1 MRSAKSG
8 WFLLRHI
15 ALAMFVFT
23 FGMGRVFAANVTLN
37 ATGGDGK
44 IGLSW
49 TVTGNLRGIQMMR
62 DIDANPSGRQ
72 RVATLPG
79 GARSYSDN
87 TAANGRQYWYWIK
100 YTDTS
105 GITGNSNAA
114 SAMAGAS
121 QPAPPPDNGNAGA
134 TCANAVSLALP
145 KVFTGVADTCLAVS
159 GTIDNVNSWGAETVE
174 INGVSYK
181 SKWSNQMPARING
194 NYYIRYVAKQSWAH
208 FEINGNGGTDNG
220 GGNQPVTVTGV
231 SVTPANVTLALKATT
246 SLSATVAPNN
256 ATNKNVTWTSS
267 NAGVA
272 TVSANGVV
280 TGIAA
285 GKATITVKTADG
297 NRTAT
302 STVTVTADKP
312 TPTPGACVEPAM
324 GTHGSNPIMP
334 GIHTADPAVLVHN
347 CTFYITAGHD
357 EGTNGFY
364 MRDWYVLSSTDMVNW
379 SDNGG
384 PVLSLNTFSWADANA
399 WAGQMVE
406 RNGKFYWY
414 VPVNE
419 RGGGMAIGVAV
430 GDSPL
435 GPFHDAIGAPLVNDA
450 VEMRQFNYSDAGQ
463 TVYTIDPTV
472 FVDDNGQAYLAYGGF
487 GRMVTV
493 ALGNDMISLKGNMVE
508 RSPDG
513 YFEAPYLT
521 KRNGTYYMVY
531 AAGVNP
537 ATIDYATANSPTGPW
552 QYRGRILDAL
562 SGLPGEDAPTS
573 HPAIAEFAGQW
584 YLVYH
589 LSNGPGGGTYRRQVA
604 IDKLKFNADGTIQK
618 VTPSSGLSFDDNGT
632 GNRAPVAKIKSVAG
646 VLAGGTVTLDGSASS
661 DPNGDTLSYRW
672 TQTQGSQINLAN
684 TTARTPSFVAP
695 AVTQPTSFAF
705 QLTVSDGSLSDSA
718 SVAFQV
724 SPVSDTTA
732 PSIVSRVPQFDQS
745 GVSTTTAI
753 SVTFNEAL
761 REDRIDNQS
770 LQVTENGNP
779 VAGVVTYN
787 STNHTITT
795 KLSRDLSPGTR
806 YTVTLA
812 GTLQDLAGNAASGES
827 WSFTTVN
834 GNVVGNCDFPEPP
847 ANVAA
852 WVNESWNAQLASNIK
867 SRQVWLLDSAMKGK
881 GEINLCVRWG
891 ASRPMTAAI
900 RDQIAPTMEKWFNG
914 WYTALGSY
922 GCFPYPKGVKVK
934 LTGVAVKPNQKSL
947 LQWSDNSVAIYT
959 ETDGE
964 GEPKCPDACSFFENW
979 GHEFPGCPGGEA
991 RHFDYSVWLDDTIGG
1006 GAGAVGGDWG
1016 LRIPV
1021 ASFVDVLN
1029 QPSDHTIQ
1037 HEMGHGFGMQDYY
1050 DWTGSTPE
1058 GGSAMIV
1065 GSHWGDPVI
1074 TTGDSWLIRRIWK
1087 EQKAQ
1092 RGW

>member
-1 MRSAKSG
+1 MCITERVRFS
-8 WFLLRHI
+8 WRHA

-23 FGMGRVFAANVTLN
+23 AGMGSVRAADVSLS
-37 ATGGDGK
+37 ATGGNGRID
-44 IGLSW
+44 LSW
-49 TVTGNLRGIQMMR
+49 TVNGNLRGVQVMR
-62 DIDANPSGRQ
+62 DTDSNPSGRQ
-72 RVATLPG
+72 RLAILPG
-79 GARSYSDN
+79 KVRNYTDSSV
-87 TAANGRQYWYWIK
+87 ANGRQYWYWIK
-100 YTDTS
+100 YTDTNRA
-105 GITGNSNAA
+105 TGNSNAA
-114 SAMAGAS
+114 NAKAG
-121 QPAPPPDNGNAGA
+121 DNG
-134 TCANAVSLALP
+134 
-145 KVFTGVADTCLAVS
+145 DT
-159 GTIDNVNSWGAETVE
+159 
-174 INGVSYK
+174 
-181 SKWSNQMPARING
+181 
-194 NYYIRYVAKQSWAH
+194 
-208 FEINGNGGTDNG
+208 
-220 GGNQPVTVTGV
+220 QPIAVTGV
-231 SVTPANVTLALKATT
+231 SVAPASAALAVKSTT
-246 SLSATVAPNN
+246 SLSATVSPNN
-256 ATNKNVTWTSS
+256 AANKSVTWTSS

-280 TGIAA
+280 TGVAA
-285 GKATITVKTADG
+285 GKATITARTADG
-297 NRTAT
+297 GRTAT
-302 STVTVTADKP
+302 STITVTADKP
-312 TPTPGACVEPAM
+312 TPPPGACAGPAS
-324 GTHGSNPIMP
+324 GTQGSNPILP
-334 GIHTADPAVLVHN
+334 NIHTADPAVLVHD

-379 SDNGG
+379 SDNGA
-384 PVLSLNTFSWADANA
+384 PVLSLDVFGWADANA
-399 WAGQMVE
+399 FAGQMVK

-450 VEMRQFNYSDAGQ
+450 VEMRQFNYSQASQ

-493 ALGNDMISLKGNMVE
+493 ELGNDMISLKGNMVE
-508 RSPDG
+508 RSPQG
-513 YFEAPYLT
+513 FFEAPYLT
-521 KRNGTYYMVY
+521 KRGATYYMVY
-531 AAGVNP
+531 AAGQNP
-537 ATIDYATANSPTGPW
+537 ATIDYATSNSPKGPW

-562 SGLPGEDAPTS
+562 PGLPGQDAPTS

-584 YLVYH
+584 YLAYH

-604 IDKLKFNADGTIQK
+604 IDKLSFNADGTIRK
-618 VTPSSGLSFDDNGT
+618 VTPSSGLRFDDNGT
-632 GNRAPVAKIKSVAG
+632 GNRAPIAKIKSVPDVMSG
-646 VLAGGTVTLDGSASS
+646 QTVTIDGSGSS
-661 DPNGDTLSYRW
+661 DPNGDMLSYRW
-672 TQTQGSQINLAN
+672 TQTQGEQVGLGDTS
-684 TTARTPSFVAP
+684 ARTLSFVAP
-695 AVTQPTSFAF
+695 DVTQPTSFTF
-705 QLTVSDGSLSDSA
+705 QLTVNDGSLGDTA
-718 SVAFQV
+718 SVRFQV
-724 SPVSDTTA
+724 KPVSDTTA
-732 PSIVSRVPQFDQS
+732 PAITSRTPQFNQN

-753 SVTFNEAL
+753 SVTFNESL
-761 REDRIDNQS
+761 RADLINNQS
-770 LQVTENGNP
+770 LQVTENGNLVP
-779 VAGVVTYN
+779 GVVSYDN
-787 STNHTITT
+787 ASRTIKN
-795 KLSRDLSPGTR
+795 KLSRELAPGTR

-812 GTLQDLAGNAASGES
+812 GTLQDLAGNPFSGES
-827 WSFTTVN
+827 WIFTTIN
-834 GNVVGNCDFPEPP
+834 GSPVGNCDFPEPP

-852 WVNESWNAQLASNIK
+852 WVNESWKAQLAGNIS
-867 SRQVWLLDSAMKGK
+867 SRKAWLLDSAIKGK

-891 ASRPMTAAI
+891 ASRPMTTAI
-900 RDQIAPTMEKWFNG
+900 RDRIAPAMEKWFNG

-947 LQWSDNSVAIYT
+947 LQWNDNSVAIYT

-991 RHFDYSVWLDDTIGG
+991 KHFDYSVWLNDSIGG

-1016 LRIPV
+1016 LRMPV
-1021 ASFVDVLN
+1021 ANFVDALN

-1050 DWTGSTPE
+1050 DWNGSTPE